1 MHLIVHLTPKASHN
15 KIEGWTLDEK
25 GQKVL
30 RVKVTAVPED
40 GKANE
45 ALIKLLSQALHISKS
60 RISLVRGATSRVKQ
74 LEIEMEEGPLSS
86 SFRDLQ
92 PLPNPRSGEE

>member
-1 MHLIVHLTPKASHN
+1 MRLIVHLTPKASHN
-15 KIEGWTLDEK
+15 KIEGWTLDAT

-45 ALIKLLSQALHISKS
+45 ALIKLLAKTLHLPQS
-60 RISLVRGATSRVKQ
+60 RIILLRGATSRVKQ
-74 LEIEMEEGPLSS
+74 LEIDMEKEVLA
-86 SFRDLQ
+86 RLIID
-92 PLPNPRSGEE
+92 

>member
-15 KIEGWTLDEK
+15 KIEGWALDAK

-45 ALIKLLSQALHISKS
+45 ALIKLLSKTLHLPKSK
-60 RISLVRGATSRVKQ
+60 ISLIRGMNSRVKQ
-74 LEIEMEEGPLSS
+74 LEIEMTEFPKN
-86 SFRDLQ
+86 FD
-92 PLPNPRSGEE
+92 